1 MGPSTMVDRN
11 WRIDDSF
18 QDEALVMNSQF
29 VLPLI
34 TKYAMSDPGIAHKG
48 NQFVLPLITKYA
60 MSDPGI
66 TYKGH
71 QYITTSGVS
80 SSTYLESLQVSPYV
94 TALLLY

>member
-94 TALLLY
+94 TALLL

>member
-34 TKYAMSDPGIAHKG
+34 TKYAMSDPGITHKG

-66 TYKGH
+66 IYKGH
-71 QYITTSGVS
+71 QYITTSGVT
-80 SSTYLESLQVSPYV
+80 SSTYRESLQVSPYV
-94 TALLLY
+94 TALLL

>member
-66 TYKGH
+66 IYKGH

-94 TALLLY
+94 TALLL

>member
-34 TKYAMSDPGIAHKG
+34 TKYAMSDPGITHKG

-94 TALLLY
+94 TALLL

>member
-1 MGPSTMVDRN
+1 MVDRN

-34 TKYAMSDPGIAHKG
+34 TKY
-48 NQFVLPLITKYA
+48 V

-66 TYKGH
+66 TRKGNQCILPLIPKDAMFDLGITYKG
-71 QYITTSGVS
+71 S
-80 SSTYLESLQVSPYV
+80 SVYNY
-94 TALLLY
+94 

>member
-1 MGPSTMVDRN
+1 MVDRN

-34 TKYAMSDPGIAHKG
+34 TKYAMSDPGITHKG
-48 NQFVLPLITKYA
+48 NQFVLPLIPKYT

-66 TYKGH
+66 THKGH
-71 QYITTSGVS
+71 QYITTSDVTS
-80 SSTYLESLQVSPYV
+80 SSYLESLQVSPYY
-94 TALLLY
+94 TALQL

>member
-1 MGPSTMVDRN
+1 
-11 WRIDDSF
+11 
-18 QDEALVMNSQF
+18 MNSQF

-71 QYITTSGVS
+71 QYITTTGVS

-94 TALLLY
+94 TALLL

>member
-71 QYITTSGVS
+71 QYITISGVS

-94 TALLLY
+94 TALLL

>member
-71 QYITTSGVS
+71 QYITTTGVS

-94 TALLLY
+94 TALLL

>member
-34 TKYAMSDPGIAHKG
+34 TKYAMSDPGITHKG

-71 QYITTSGVS
+71 QYITTSGVT
-80 SSTYLESLQVSPYV
+80 SSTYRESLQVSPYV
-94 TALLLY
+94 TALLL